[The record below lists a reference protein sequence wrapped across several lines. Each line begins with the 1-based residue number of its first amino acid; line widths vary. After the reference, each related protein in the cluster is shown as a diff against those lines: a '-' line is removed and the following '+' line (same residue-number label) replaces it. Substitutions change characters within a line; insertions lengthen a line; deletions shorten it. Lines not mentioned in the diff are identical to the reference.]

1 MNKKVYVKCQF
12 IPGTIMSPTM
22 KSGIRFIIQFPE
34 WIHISNI
41 EDMRFDVSEKT
52 ANETIGV
59 RSESVYFVNEKKY
72 DELKV
77 KYEKLWKENQFL
89 QQYVPIKKRWED
101 EIKENIHLREQ
112 LEFYKSLDIL
122 EE

>member
-1 MNKKVYVKCQF
+1 
-12 IPGTIMSPTM
+12 M
-22 KSGIRFIIQFPE
+22 KSGIRFITQFPE

-72 DELKV
+72 DELKA